1 MIYLGYFTNEIE
13 AARAYNDAAA
23 IYFGEFAKLNEISEL
38 VSTTENI

>member
-1 MIYLGYFTNEIE
+1 MIIDGRKLFKSG
-13 AARAYNDAAA
+13 AA